1 MVLEAMRN
9 RLICWRL
16 KRGKSSRFS
25 VQFFTNTLTGTQ
37 KRQITNSL
45 KQLHKKHPNT
55 SRWTLV
61 IPKNLTPAELRWVD
75 NLGKDYPDML
85 LDLWSY
91 SKIKDLLI
99 KHYRLYYDY
108 FPIPEHVRIEI
119 DRHLNDLK
127 RDVVSPLIKSLQ
139 NSNLEGIKA
148 ITKTELC
155 KDMLLCHY
163 PQDGVKLHAFIES
176 SNSIESQSSAL
187 YSCIKTLLRKYL
199 NANTIKYRESDGTEY
214 NIADSIPV
222 EQFAERLWP
231 IIESNSYSDD
241 KISIDK
247 GYPEMLRIRIYS
259 TFGQGIMYQC
269 FPS

>member
-1 MVLEAMRN
+1 M
-9 RLICWRL
+9 I
-16 KRGKSSRFS
+16 
-25 VQFFTNTLTGTQ
+25 
-37 KRQITNSL
+37 
-45 KQLHKKHPNT
+45 
-55 SRWTLV
+55 
-61 IPKNLTPAELRWVD
+61 
-75 NLGKDYPDML
+75 

-148 ITKTELC
+148 ITNTELC

-163 PQDGVKLHAFIES
+163 PQADIKLHASIES

-187 YSCIKTLLRKYL
+187 YNRIKTLLRKYL
-199 NANTIKYRESDGTEY
+199 QANTIKYRESDGAEY
-214 NIADSIPV
+214 NITDWIPV

-241 KISIDK
+241 KISIDR
-247 GYPEMLRIRIYS
+247 GYSDMLRINIYN
-259 TFGQGIMYQC
+259 TGGQGIMYQC
-269 FPS
+269 LPSENCDLIKETLQSICKTIISDIKTQNKERKSNHKMLANDLLLCLDRLQYTSRLRFEELDVLKCNYIKY